1 MAIHLEH
8 ENHLCY
14 SEVTGRKMR
23 YENVTA
29 EIKGLDGGSYN
40 TWDKIKSFI

>member
-8 ENHLCY
+8 KDHLPY

-29 EIKGLDGGSYN
+29 EIKGLDRCSYN
-40 TWDKIKSFI
+40 TWDKIKTVI